1 MLHDLVSSDV
11 QEMARNS
18 DPTNENEETEPP
30 VTPRNLKELR
40 RKHASKSVYLEMPD
54 DPIKPGDL
62 KRSRPLSLPPG
73 TAVNDMNGMPR
84 IFGTDLENLERSRND
99 LRKYGLTR
107 TRSLNRKIRT
117 GSGIPSGS
125 TSSVCGTKDTEKDKA
140 TIEDTESDK
149 FEMLEQRLSI
159 ISDDES
165 SSSAIKNTLRQ
176 VSQAFSSY
184 GSDKAL
190 NTIRAPSASTTSLT
204 ADFDALL
211 AQDDI
216 WRCNTLPRSKRRSLG
231 SIISE
236 TINPDMYT
244 SLDSAKKKAFSTSVI
259 NEVSLDVADDELDP
273 KLRNEVIAGTEND
286 TFEGDEESSQ
296 SVRDRINSYVAK
308 VKSEHSAENSDLS
321 LGRRQRRSS
330 DVSEMSLDSHISG
343 DGIDFNPPKRD
354 SQMEIVAPNT
364 NTESN
369 HSDMSNATDESTNA
383 VFERVINDGN
393 TLQMRSQSESRK
405 REDVTDS
412 LAPQRPN
419 APSLNYVRSL
429 TFSIRQYR
437 KRNVEVKDS
446 KSVYE
451 RIREY
456 TALVSKEK
464 KEIEEKSVDEMLE
477 SLDSA
482 TELTSDKYIDNR
494 RKLTRMVSVADEP
507 EPTNS
512 VLSDPQIW
520 FDTDSRDGMQLH
532 RSSKVISRS
541 RGNSKIET
549 NNTKSELKANGKLE
563 KSSGDKNKN
572 EVRSFPGISSIL
584 NSWKKKEASTLPRH
598 KSDNKPVSKKN
609 SHNNNNNNNHNLKG
623 QGPAKESWKKSKSM
637 TVDVTENSNRE
648 TRTAPPRKTSS
659 QQLPEIEV
667 TLNVEDQERTNSVV
681 VKDRV
686 KEYYHKVIVPGEK
699 EVEEMRESNMR
710 RSKKKKDREKM
721 KSNLHRKLSLR
732 NLEVED
738 EEKERN
744 KLNRSASCENV
755 QRGTVRNLISLFN
768 VTKS

>member
-1 MLHDLVSSDV
+1 MLHDLVSIDV

-18 DPTNENEETEPP
+18 DPTNEKEETEPP

-40 RKHASKSVYLEMPD
+40 RRHASKSVYLEMPD

-73 TAVNDMNGMPR
+73 TAVNDVNSTSR

-117 GSGIPSGS
+117 GSGAPSGS
-125 TSSVCGTKDTEKDKA
+125 TSSVCGTKDTEKNKA
-140 TIEDTESDK
+140 TTEDTESDK
-149 FEMLEQRLSI
+149 FDMLEQRLSI
-159 ISDDES
+159 ISDDET

-236 TINPDMYT
+236 TINPEMYT

-273 KLRNEVIAGTEND
+273 KLRNEVITDTEND
-286 TFEGDEESSQ
+286 TFEGEEESSQ

-308 VKSEHSAENSDLS
+308 VKSEQHSTENSDMS
-321 LGRRQRRSS
+321 PGRRQRRSS

-343 DGIDFNPPKRD
+343 DGIEFNPSKRD

-369 HSDMSNATDESTNA
+369 HSDMNNATDESTNA
-383 VFERVINDGN
+383 VFQRVINDGN
-393 TLQMRSQSESRK
+393 TLQIRSQSESRK
-405 REDVTDS
+405 RDDVTDS

-419 APSLNYVRSL
+419 APSLNYVRSF

-520 FDTDSRDGMQLH
+520 FDTDSGDGMQLQ

-549 NNTKSELKANGKLE
+549 NNTKSQLKANGKLE
-563 KSSGDKNKN
+563 NSSGAKNKN

-598 KSDNKPVSKKN
+598 KADNRPVSKKN
-609 SHNNNNNNNHNLKG
+609 NHNNNHHNLKG
-623 QGPAKESWKKSKSM
+623 QGSAKESWKKGKSI
-637 TVDVTENSNRE
+637 TVDVTENSNSE
-648 TRTAPPRKTSS
+648 TRNAPPRKTSS

-667 TLNVEDQERTNSVV
+667 TLNVEDQERTNSIV

-686 KEYYHKVIVPGEK
+686 KEYYHNVIVPGEK

-732 NLEVED
+732 NLDVED
-738 EEKERN
+738 EEKEKN

-768 VTKS
+768 VSKS

>member
-1 MLHDLVSSDV
+1 MLHDLVSIDV
-11 QEMARNS
+11 QDMARNS
-18 DPTNENEETEPP
+18 DPKNDEEETQPP

-40 RKHASKSVYLEMPD
+40 RRHASKSVYLEMPD

-73 TAVNDMNGMPR
+73 AAVNDVNGTPR

-117 GSGIPSGS
+117 GSGTPSGS
-125 TSSVCGTKDTEKDKA
+125 TRSVCGTKDTEKNKA
-140 TIEDTESDK
+140 SVEDTESDK

-159 ISDDES
+159 ISDDET

-176 VSQAFSSY
+176 VSQAFSSH

-236 TINPDMYT
+236 TINPEVHS

-259 NEVSLDVADDELDP
+259 NEVSLDVVDDDLDQ
-273 KLRNEVIAGTEND
+273 KLRNEVVVDTEND
-286 TFEGDEESSQ
+286 ICEEDSSQ
-296 SVRDRINSYVAK
+296 SVRYRINSYVAK
-308 VKSEHSAENSDLS
+308 VKSELSTENSDMP

-330 DVSEMSLDSHISG
+330 DISEMSLDSHISG
-343 DGIDFNPPKRD
+343 EGIEFNPPKRD
-354 SQMEIVAPNT
+354 SLMEIVGPRT

-369 HSDMSNATDESTNA
+369 HSDINNATDEPTDA
-383 VFERVINDGN
+383 VFERVTNDEN
-393 TLQMRSQSESRK
+393 PLQTRSQSESRK

-412 LAPQRPN
+412 LAPQRPI
-419 APSLNYVRSL
+419 APSLNYVRSF

-446 KSVYE
+446 KSVYD

-464 KEIEEKSVDEMLE
+464 KEMEEKSVDEMLE

-494 RKLTRMVSVADEP
+494 RKFTRMVSVADEP

-512 VLSDPQIW
+512 VLSDPQVW
-520 FDTDSRDGMQLH
+520 FDTDSKDGKQLQ

-541 RGNSKIET
+541 RGNSKIEMD
-549 NNTKSELKANGKLE
+549 NTKSDLKANGKLE
-563 KSSGDKNKN
+563 NSPAEKKKN
-572 EVRSFPGISSIL
+572 ETKSFPGISSIL
-584 NSWKKKEASTLPRH
+584 NSWKKKEASTLPKR
-598 KSDNKPVSKKN
+598 KPDNGPVSKKN
-609 SHNNNNNNNHNLKG
+609 SHHNNNNHNLKA
-623 QGPAKESWKKSKSM
+623 QGSTKDNWKKGKSI
-637 TVDVTENSNRE
+637 TFDERASSENSNRE
-648 TRTAPPRKTSS
+648 TRTAPPRKSS
-659 QQLPEIEV
+659 LQQLPEIEV
-667 TLNVEDQERTNSVV
+667 TVNDEDQERTDSIV

-686 KEYYHKVIVPGEK
+686 KEYYHKVIIPGEI

-710 RSKKKKDREKM
+710 RSKKKKDKERM

-738 EEKERN
+738 EEKEMN